1 MPFGPISKKLFYY
14 KEERKRKERERER
27 ELWAPG
33 FSALNQNHGSDNII
47 NVLLYFLYPGS

>member
-1 MPFGPISKKLFYY
+1 MPFGPISKKLFYC
-14 KEERKRKERERER
+14 KEERKRRERER